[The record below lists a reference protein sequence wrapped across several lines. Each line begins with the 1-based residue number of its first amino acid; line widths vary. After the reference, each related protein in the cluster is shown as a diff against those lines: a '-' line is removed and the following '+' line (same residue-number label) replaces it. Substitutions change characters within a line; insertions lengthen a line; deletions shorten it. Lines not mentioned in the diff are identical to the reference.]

1 MFFYAALKN
10 FYKVEKNHVE
20 TANMRKKAVFWGK
33 KAKNYHL
40 NLKK

>member
-1 MFFYAALKN
+1 MFGPVVLNN
-10 FYKVEKNHVE
+10 FYKLEENHVE